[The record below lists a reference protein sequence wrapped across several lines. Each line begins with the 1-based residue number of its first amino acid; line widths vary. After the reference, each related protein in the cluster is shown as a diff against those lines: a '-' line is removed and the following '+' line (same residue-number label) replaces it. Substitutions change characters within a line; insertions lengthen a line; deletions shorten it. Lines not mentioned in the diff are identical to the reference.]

1 MLQQFSVTNHR
12 SIRERTTI
20 SLLATRD
27 SSLRDCILSPDE
39 TQRASRSAS
48 RPYGSKALVP
58 VLALYGA
65 NAAGKSNLI
74 HALLLMRSFVAGEH
88 ARPLKD
94 APLPQEPF
102 AFTEGNSLPTTLEVI
117 YYFEG
122 IKYAYG
128 FSFDRKKIIEEYLY
142 HWPNGREALIF
153 SRTGN
158 NYQFRENI
166 SEQQT
171 LAGRTPENRLY
182 LVSSNEWNCPQT
194 AKAYL
199 WFTRKLS
206 DLSGETLSFDQTLAA
221 LKQGENLKG
230 KILHEMLVADLGIVD
245 VRISDSS
252 DVPQITMVHQ
262 LQTADGD
269 VKQYPLLLSQESQ
282 GTQRFF
288 SRIGSWIQALEMG
301 GVLIVDEIEASLHPL
316 LTRHLIETI
325 QDKSVNRNQAQLI
338 FTTHDVGLL
347 DQNLLRRDQ
356 IWFAQKDEKT
366 AETEIYAL
374 TDFSPRKSENI
385 SKGYLQGR
393 YGAIPFIGGSDI

>member
-39 TQRASRSAS
+39 TQRASRSAI

-245 VRISDSS
+245 IRISDSS
-252 DVPQITMVHQ
+252 DIPQITMVHQ
-262 LQTADGD
+262 LQTTEGD

>member
-39 TQRASRSAS
+39 TQQASRSAI

-245 VRISDSS
+245 IRISDSS
-252 DVPQITMVHQ
+252 DIPQITMVHQ
-262 LQTADGD
+262 LQTTEGD